1 MRSSILSKENRPASA
16 KARFKSVGFLALV
29 IIALSTASG
38 CSLASDTI
46 ENEAVDALL
55 TELLESSVI
64 TDSRAFIDEQLASG
78 VSKPD
83 LIKEIESQAKEFGI
97 DGSIL
102 CIQKELI
109 NGSTNSEIIENCRD
123 TVKEDFGKLTENI
136 EQ

>member
-1 MRSSILSKENRPASA
+1 MFHSNLSKKFNPAGA
-16 KARFKSVGFLALV
+16 TVRVKQIATTGLV
-29 IIALSTASG
+29 VFALSNLSG

-109 NGSTNSEIIENCRD
+109 NGSTNSEIMENCRD
-123 TVKEDFGKLTENI
+123 AVKKDFGKLTENN
-136 EQ
+136 

>member
-97 DGSIL
+97 DGAVL
-102 CIQKELI
+102 CVQKELI

>member
-1 MRSSILSKENRPASA
+1 MRSSSLPKEHKPASVM
-16 KARFKSVGFLALV
+16 ARFRKVGVSALV

-123 TVKEDFGKLTENI
+123 TVKEDFGKLTENN
-136 EQ
+136 

>member
-1 MRSSILSKENRPASA
+1 MFHSNLSKRFNPAGA
-16 KARFKSVGFLALV
+16 TVRVKQIATTGLIVFALFGV
-29 IIALSTASG
+29 SG

-55 TELLESSVI
+55 TELLESSVV

-83 LIKEIESQAKEFGI
+83 LIKEIENQAKEFGI

-109 NGSTNSEIIENCRD
+109 NGSTNSEIMENCRD
-123 TVKEDFGKLTENI
+123 AVKKDFGKLTENN
-136 EQ
+136 

>member
-123 TVKEDFGKLTENI
+123 AVKEDLGKLTENN
-136 EQ
+136 